1 MKKTLYSTTALAA
14 AGLLTFG
21 ASDAFAQAAAPAAPQ
36 KLQMA
41 IGGFFTAYAGYASN
55 STKASTDSGI
65 TANYNS
71 FDIKNDSEIN
81 LKGTVALDNGM
92 KVYLQ
97 IEFETDP
104 ATAGGN
110 TTNGNTT
117 AQVALDESYL
127 GIDTNGYGDI
137 RIGNQKLASGTVGG
151 ISAPTAG
158 GLNKMNG
165 DTSLWVVR
173 PSSGMTIASAFAGLS
188 GADQNRI
195 NYLSP
200 TIAGFRLG
208 AGYTPSTTE
217 TDALPVVGG
226 TVGTETQIADVGLTY
241 GFDLAGA
248 AIRLGTTFVSNS
260 GTASASSE
268 QVSFG
273 SDVKLGDFTVGGQW
287 VHAWNAQHDGK
298 SAAAPAN
305 SGKQE
310 SWNAGVAYAPGP
322 YKVALRTQQTTH
334 EGVRT
339 ISGSDKAISYSLSGN
354 YVLGPGVELVG
365 DVIRME
371 WRDEANVAASEN
383 KGWAVIG
390 GIAVTF

>member
-71 FDIKNDSEIN
+71 FDIKNDSEIS

-195 NYLSP
+195 
-200 TIAGFRLG
+200 I
-208 AGYTPSTTE
+208 
-217 TDALPVVGG
+217 
-226 TVGTETQIADVGLTY
+226 
-241 GFDLAGA
+241 
-248 AIRLGTTFVSNS
+248 
-260 GTASASSE
+260 
-268 QVSFG
+268 
-273 SDVKLGDFTVGGQW
+273 
-287 VHAWNAQHDGK
+287 
-298 SAAAPAN
+298 
-305 SGKQE
+305 
-310 SWNAGVAYAPGP
+310 
-322 YKVALRTQQTTH
+322 
-334 EGVRT
+334 
-339 ISGSDKAISYSLSGN
+339 
-354 YVLGPGVELVG
+354 
-365 DVIRME
+365 
-371 WRDEANVAASEN
+371 
-383 KGWAVIG
+383 
-390 GIAVTF
+390 